1 MSVLSWLLDLLYPPK
16 CVLCRKL
23 LTGKGPVCPHCM
35 DKLPEFDGAAPSV
48 RFTSGGAVSFFYEGQ
63 LRESFLRFKFG
74 GCAFYAQTYGA
85 WMAHTIRDMLAG
97 KYDVLTW
104 APVSRA
110 RKRKRGYDQ
119 SALLCREIGTQ
130 LRLEPH
136 TDAPEDQGP
145 ARAVHACR
153 RRPAARECL
162 RLVPGRAAGALCG
175 KACSDHRRYCNDRRN
190 AGRVQPHAAAGGR
203 VGRGLRGVCRAE
215 KTRLKD
221 TTL

>member
-48 RFTSGGAVSFFYEGQ
+48 RFTSGGAVSFFYEASRSCALNSAGRRFTRRPTAHGWPTRSATGLRGNSTCSHGRRSAGQ
-63 LRESFLRFKFG
+63 GNANAAMTSRRF
-74 GCAFYAQTYGA
+74 CAARSGRSSGSNPYRRSG
-85 WMAHTIRDMLAG
+85 R
-97 KYDVLTW
+97 
-104 APVSRA
+104 SRT
-110 RKRKRGYDQ
+110 RPR
-119 SALLCREIGTQ
+119 
-130 LRLEPH
+130 
-136 TDAPEDQGP
+136 
-145 ARAVHACR
+145 R

-162 RLVPGRAAGALCG
+162 RRVPGRAAGALCG
-175 KACSDHRRYCNDRRN
+175 KARSDHRRYCNDWRN

-203 VGRGLRGVCRAE
+203 VGRGLRGICRAE